1 MDNMR
6 NSILVL
12 YGLLSTT
19 VAVDVTLYR
28 LSGCARATGDE
39 TCLDQPE
46 SICCNT
52 DELGDIEYFMSCKAI
67 GRTVIGFANQGE
79 ARCGANLGS
88 SSGCFDEEEGTIARA
103 FWRQASREAVLRH
116 RHKLQS

>member
-28 LSGCARATGDE
+28 LSGCARATG
-39 TCLDQPE
+39 DQPE